1 MRKSVS
7 LNNLS
12 EYESTEETLKIVG
25 EDGDGQAKNKTSSCY
40 ASADDAVPVSA
51 NRERKRVPWTEEEH
65 KLFLLG
71 LERVLLPSI
80 SLMRSAQVSHCVCYL
95 LCVTCRIKVV
105 ADVLYSVLK
114 NNNLLSCR
122 QCRKLKDGRM
132 FKILLLFAND
142 MLVSFLL
149 RSFTCCVLYT
159 QKKTKEEVK
168 SKRAHKEVCNS
179 SSRMSVVYSLI
190 VREEEVLMEQRKRE
204 CGGCLR
210 DNIRSIYQ

>member
-71 LERVLLPSI
+71 LERVHPLSIFFLSLCIHPLNVAMPIFCVLLPSI

-95 LCVTCRIKVV
+95 LCVTCRI
-105 ADVLYSVLK
+105 
-114 NNNLLSCR
+114 
-122 QCRKLKDGRM
+122 
-132 FKILLLFAND
+132 
-142 MLVSFLL
+142 
-149 RSFTCCVLYT
+149 
-159 QKKTKEEVK
+159 KEEVK

>member
-40 ASADDAVPVSA
+40 ASADDAVPV
-51 NRERKRVPWTEEEH
+51 
-65 KLFLLG
+65 
-71 LERVLLPSI
+71 LLPSI

-95 LCVTCRIKVV
+95 LCVTCRI
-105 ADVLYSVLK
+105 
-114 NNNLLSCR
+114 
-122 QCRKLKDGRM
+122 
-132 FKILLLFAND
+132 
-142 MLVSFLL
+142 
-149 RSFTCCVLYT
+149 
-159 QKKTKEEVK
+159 KEEVK

>member
-95 LCVTCRIKVV
+95 LCVTCRIK
-105 ADVLYSVLK
+105 
-114 NNNLLSCR
+114 
-122 QCRKLKDGRM
+122 
-132 FKILLLFAND
+132 
-142 MLVSFLL
+142 
-149 RSFTCCVLYT
+149 
-159 QKKTKEEVK
+159 EEVK